1 MRVGPREVLGG
12 KGASLGLTCALGSIR
27 PWGQDLARMNK
38 AKADE
43 GAPAVSGTAPRL
55 ASTRGGGSGR
65 RYLWLHTA
73 VDDCTRL
80 HTAAHGVDG
89 LQVAADGCGWLR
101 MAADGG
107 YGLPWVV

>member
-73 VDDCTRL
+73 AHGCTRL
-80 HTAAHGVDG
+80 HTA
-89 LQVAADGCGWLR
+89 
-101 MAADGG
+101 
-107 YGLPWVV
+107 